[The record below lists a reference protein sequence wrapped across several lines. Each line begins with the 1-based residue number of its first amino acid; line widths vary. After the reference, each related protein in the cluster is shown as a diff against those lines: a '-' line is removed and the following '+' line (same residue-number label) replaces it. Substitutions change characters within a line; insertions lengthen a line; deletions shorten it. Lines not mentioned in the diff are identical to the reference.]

1 MWSGEK
7 RRYFKEKF
15 GRQLFFLGPTDPR
28 VGSAI
33 ASNIWSIYHKVIIN
47 KLKNKIFT
55 LQSRLES
62 YYRTKSRVLNL
73 DNEEL
78 ISLNQCLGSG
88 S

>member
-1 MWSGEK
+1 MEK
-7 RRYFKEKF
+7 KKDISKKN
-15 GRQLFFLGPTDPR
+15 LADKCFFLGPTDPR